1 MNRIR
6 TIAPLVILFV
16 LVIAGASYAQQVTKV
31 AIINSQKAFETSL
44 EGKKALGQLQ
54 DLDSRIKTNLQK
66 MDDAIRLLDNRLNT
80 GRLTMTTEALMA
92 LQADID
98 KKTTE
103 RKRYEEDQARD
114 AQALSTNL
122 IQKIRTEMV
131 AVIEILAKE
140 RGLELVLDGPLE
152 DELGTQAAE
161 LAQLLGTTDALE
173 QEVFDARLDGGAGGY
188 PSFHGRSGPSLSAV
202 LGVVL
207 ALPTAERDP
216 AEQQHPGHVWA
227 TADIDRRPSGLGR
240 LVGSHTGG
248 CRLAVVVPGQD
259 LRNCANAHFV
269 DESGKVLIARIE
281 PMAARRGLPL
291 QVIKAERLADLD
303 RGELCQANA
312 STS

>member
-92 LQADID
+92 IQADID

-140 RGLELVLDGPLE
+140 RGLELVLD
-152 DELGTQAAE
+152 AA
-161 LAQLLGTTDALE
+161 T
-173 QEVFDARLDGGAGGY
+173 
-188 PSFHGRSGPSLSAV
+188 S
-202 LGVVL
+202 GVVT
-207 ALPTAERDP
+207 ASPTI
-216 AEQQHPGHVWA
+216 
-227 TADIDRRPSGLGR
+227 DITDEIVRRYDQGKSA
-240 LVGSHTGG
+240 
-248 CRLAVVVPGQD
+248 AVPPV
-259 LRNCANAHFV
+259 
-269 DESGKVLIARIE
+269 K
-281 PMAARRGLPL
+281 
-291 QVIKAERLADLD
+291 K
-303 RGELCQANA
+303 
-312 STS
+312 